1 MQEPLRKIITFAER
15 LVTKYEGL
23 IDEDGK
29 IYFNRMMKA
38 AGNMKTLIES
48 LLEFSGLRIK
58 NQKPDLVDL
67 DKIFKEVVN
76 DLEILIEEAKAVVVS
91 ARL

>member
-1 MQEPLRKIITFAER
+1 M
-15 LVTKYEGL
+15 V
-23 IDEDGK
+23 
-29 IYFNRMMKA
+29 KA